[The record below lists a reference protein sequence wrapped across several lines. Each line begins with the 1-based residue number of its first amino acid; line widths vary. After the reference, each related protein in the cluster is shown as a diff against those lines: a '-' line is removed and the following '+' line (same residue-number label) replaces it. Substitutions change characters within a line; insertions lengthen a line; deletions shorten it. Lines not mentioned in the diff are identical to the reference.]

1 MSIKDI
7 QSWLNGEKL
16 RSEKMKKQYPLLLLI
31 AVLVFLYILAGYGAA
46 EQQHRLTDLK
56 KEMLDTKYEYMTISA
71 ELVKTTRQSQ
81 VAAELE
87 QPGLHLCLRRRR
99 PAVGI
104 RDKWE
109 YYGGGAVH
117 RPAHRAHSGGG
128 TDGRPGIAAAQRLE

>member
-16 RSEKMKKQYPLLLLI
+16 HSEKMKQQYPLLLLI
-31 AVLVFLYILAGYGAA
+31 ASLFFLYIFAGYRAA
-46 EQQHRLTDLK
+46 KQQHQLTDLK

-87 QPGLHLCLRRRR
+87 QR
-99 PAVGI
+99 
-104 RDKWE
+104 
-109 YYGGGAVH
+109 GGRIKENTTPPVK
-117 RPAHRAHSGGG
+117 
-128 TDGRPGIAAAQRLE
+128 L

>member
-31 AVLVFLYILAGYGAA
+31 AGLVFLYILAGYGAA
-46 EQQHRLTDLK
+46 KQQHRLTDLK

-71 ELVKTTRQSQ
+71 ELVKAARQSQ

-87 QPGLHLCLRRRR
+87 ELGSRIKENTTPLVKL
-99 PAVGI
+99 
-104 RDKWE
+104 
-109 YYGGGAVH
+109 
-117 RPAHRAHSGGG
+117 
-128 TDGRPGIAAAQRLE
+128 

>member
-31 AVLVFLYILAGYGAA
+31 AGLVFLYILAGYGAA
-46 EQQHRLTDLK
+46 KQQHRLTDLK
-56 KEMLDTKYEYMTISA
+56 KEMLDTKHEYMTISA

-87 QPGLHLCLRRRR
+87 QRGSRIKENTTPPVKL
-99 PAVGI
+99 
-104 RDKWE
+104 
-109 YYGGGAVH
+109 
-117 RPAHRAHSGGG
+117 
-128 TDGRPGIAAAQRLE
+128 

>member
-46 EQQHRLTDLK
+46 KQQHRLTDLK

-71 ELVKTTRQSQ
+71 ELVKTTRQSP
-81 VAAELE
+81 VAIELE
-87 QPGLHLCLRRRR
+87 QRG
-99 PAVGI
+99 
-104 RDKWE
+104 
-109 YYGGGAVH
+109 
-117 RPAHRAHSGGG
+117 S
-128 TDGRPGIAAAQRLE
+128 RLQENTTPPIKL

>member
-31 AVLVFLYILAGYGAA
+31 AGLVFLYILAGYGAA
-46 EQQHRLTDLK
+46 KQQHRLTDLK

-81 VAAELE
+81 VTAELE
-87 QPGLHLCLRRRR
+87 QRGSRIKENTTPPVKL
-99 PAVGI
+99 
-104 RDKWE
+104 
-109 YYGGGAVH
+109 
-117 RPAHRAHSGGG
+117 
-128 TDGRPGIAAAQRLE
+128 

>member
-31 AVLVFLYILAGYGAA
+31 AGLVFLYILAGYGAA
-46 EQQHRLTDLK
+46 KQQHRLTDLK
-56 KEMLDTKYEYMTISA
+56 KEMLDTKYA

-87 QPGLHLCLRRRR
+87 QRGSRIKENTTPPVKL
-99 PAVGI
+99 
-104 RDKWE
+104 
-109 YYGGGAVH
+109 
-117 RPAHRAHSGGG
+117 
-128 TDGRPGIAAAQRLE
+128 

>member
-31 AVLVFLYILAGYGAA
+31 AGLVFLYILAGYGAA
-46 EQQHRLTDLK
+46 KQQHRLTDLK

-71 ELVKTTRQSQ
+71 ELVKTPRQPQ

-87 QPGLHLCLRRRR
+87 QRGSRIKENTTPPVKL
-99 PAVGI
+99 
-104 RDKWE
+104 
-109 YYGGGAVH
+109 
-117 RPAHRAHSGGG
+117 
-128 TDGRPGIAAAQRLE
+128 